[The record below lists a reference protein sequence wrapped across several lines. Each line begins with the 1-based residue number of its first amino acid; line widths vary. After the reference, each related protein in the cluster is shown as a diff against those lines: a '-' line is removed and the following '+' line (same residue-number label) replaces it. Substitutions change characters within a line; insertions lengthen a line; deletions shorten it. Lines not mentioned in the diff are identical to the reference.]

1 MDNNNNQKEI
11 LAMVERSLDDFRQG
25 MDSREKL
32 SIRIGRR
39 TTQIIRFGMTG
50 MAILGLAL
58 FYLIFILTKDF
69 SNIRTHMTEMSGY
82 MHNME
87 KNFTTVAG
95 TITQVHE
102 TLLILNNSITVM
114 PALNSSVGNMD
125 NNLGVLSTD
134 LHAMVEQV
142 QYMNGNVSSM
152 AGSMQLLNN
161 QFTDMNRTVG
171 NMSGNMHQMAK
182 PMKMFPFQ

>member
-1 MDNNNNQKEI
+1 MDNNNQKEI
-11 LAMVERSLDDFRQG
+11 IAMVERSLDDFRQG

-39 TTQIIRFGMTG
+39 TTQIIRFGMIG
-50 MAILGLAL
+50 MSILGLAL

-69 SNIRTHMTEMSGY
+69 SNITTHMTAMSGY

-102 TLLILNNSITVM
+102 TLLVLNDSITVM

-125 NNLGVLSTD
+125 NNLGVLSSD
-134 LHAMVEQV
+134 LHAMVEQI
-142 QYMNGNVSSM
+142 QYMNGNVTSM
-152 AGSMQLLNN
+152 AGNMQILNN

-171 NMSGNMHQMAK
+171 AMSGNVHDMAK
-182 PMKMFPFQ
+182 PMRVFPFQ